1 MKSRANKKA
10 GQRTGRKSPLAVK
23 PPRRRAEMQSQ
34 LARAPQLLRAQAI
47 AALGSWELDFGTGE
61 LIVSDEARR
70 VFGWETGAVPSPALM
85 IQSIHPDDRAAMRLW
100 LSPPEGGKP
109 KIEECFFRLAVE
121 KRPGTLIYGRSG
133 VALSRRGR
141 PELLTGIVQ
150 DMTRL
155 VEMERA
161 AHQQAQFYRG
171 IFENSIWGIFQT
183 TTDGHYL
190 MANPALANIYGYET
204 PNALLSALTNI
215 GGQLYVDPTR
225 RDEFVRLMNERGVVS
240 GFESQVYR
248 KDGSVIWISESCREV
263 RAKDGRFLYFE
274 GMVEEITARKRVE
287 DELRAAKEAAETANR
302 AKSEFLGTMSHELRT
317 PLNAIIGFSEVITG
331 ELLGPVGVPAYKTY
345 AGDVLASGR
354 HLLML
359 INDILDFARA
369 ESGRLPL
376 REDKLDLAT
385 LIEDSVRFTAPRA
398 AAGGVQLSLDVSG
411 APAAIMGDET
421 RLRQVLLNII
431 GNAVK
436 FTPQGGRVDVRAQA
450 NAGGEIRIEIR
461 DSGIGMSA
469 ADLARAF
476 EPFHQ
481 ADGSIAR
488 NHEGTGLGLAICDRL
503 MRLHGGRVLLMSE
516 LGRGTVATVIIPAE
530 RNLGAAGSD
539 LARLSA

>member
-1 MKSRANKKA
+1 M
-10 GQRTGRKSPLAVK
+10 
-23 PPRRRAEMQSQ
+23 
-34 LARAPQLLRAQAI
+34 QAI
-47 AALGSWELDFGTGE
+47 AALGSWELDFGTGD
-61 LIVSDEARR
+61 LTVSDEARR
-70 VFGWETGAVPSPALM
+70 ILRWDASAVPSTALM
-85 IQSIHPDDRAAMRLW
+85 IQSVHPDDRAAMKLW

-121 KRPGTLIYGRSG
+121 ERRGELIYGRSG
-133 VALSRRGR
+133 VAFSRRGQ
-141 PELLTGIVQ
+141 PELLVGIVQ

-161 AHQQAQFYRG
+161 AHQQAQFYRS
-171 IFENSIWGIFQT
+171 IFDNSIWGIFQT

-190 MANPALANIYGYET
+190 MANPALAHIYGYDT
-204 PNALLSALTNI
+204 PNALLSALTDI
-215 GGQLYVDPTR
+215 GGQLYVDSTR
-225 RDEFVRLMNERGVVS
+225 RDAFVAQMRDRGVVS

-274 GMVEEITARKRVE
+274 GMVEEITERKRVE
-287 DELRAAKEAAETANR
+287 EELRAAKEAAEAANR

-317 PLNAIIGFSEVITG
+317 PLNAIIGFSEVING

-345 AGDVLASGR
+345 AGDVLGSGR

-376 REDKLDLAT
+376 REDKLDLPT
-385 LIEDSVRFTAPRA
+385 LIEDTVRFVAARA
-398 AAGGVQLSLDVSG
+398 EAGGIRLSHDLSN
-411 APAAIMGDET
+411 APAAILGDET

-431 GNAVK
+431 GNAIK
-436 FTPQGGRVDVRAQA
+436 FTPREGRVDVRAVA
-450 NAGGEIRIEIR
+450 TASGEIRIEIR

-476 EPFHQ
+476 EPFQQ
-481 ADGSIAR
+481 ADGSHAR
-488 NHEGTGLGLAICDRL
+488 HHDGTGLGLAICDRL
-503 MRLHGGRVLLMSE
+503 MRMHGGRVLLMSE

-530 RNLGAAGSD
+530 RNLAAGGGNR
-539 LARLSA
+539 ARLSA

>member
-1 MKSRANKKA
+1 MAKRSRRGPEA
-10 GQRTGRKSPLAVK
+10 QPLL
-23 PPRRRAEMQSQ
+23 S
-34 LARAPQLLRAQAI
+34 RAQAI
-47 AALGSWELDFGTGE
+47 AALGSWELDFGTGA
-61 LIVSDEARR
+61 LTVSDEARR
-70 VFGWETGAVPSPALM
+70 VFRWDANAVPSTALM
-85 IQSIHPDDRAAMRLW
+85 IRSVHPDDRAAMKLW
-100 LSPPEGGKP
+100 LSPPEHGKP
-109 KIEECFFRLAVE
+109 KIEECFFRLAAE
-121 KRPGTLIYGRSG
+121 EPRGTLLYGRSG
-133 VALSRRGR
+133 VTLSRRGR
-141 PELLTGIVQ
+141 PELLVGIVQ

-161 AHQQAQFYRG
+161 GHQQAQFYRG
-171 IFENSIWGIFQT
+171 IFDNSIWGIFQT

-190 MANPALANIYGYET
+190 MANPALAHIYGYDT
-204 PNALLSALTNI
+204 PNALLSALTDI

-225 RDEFVRLMNERGVVS
+225 REQFVKQMHERGVVS
-240 GFESQVYR
+240 GFESQIYR
-248 KDGSVIWISESCREV
+248 RDGSVIWISESCREV
-263 RAKDGRFLYFE
+263 RAKDGRFLYYE

-287 DELRAAKEAAETANR
+287 EELRGAKEAAEAANR

-317 PLNAIIGFSEVITG
+317 PLNAIIGFSEVING

-345 AGDVLASGR
+345 AGDVLNSGR

-376 REDKLDLAT
+376 REDKLALPM
-385 LIEDSVRFTAPRA
+385 LIEDTVRFMAPRA
-398 AAGGVQLSLDVSG
+398 EAGGVLLSHDIAH
-411 APAAIMGDET
+411 APAAILGDET

-436 FTPQGGRVDVRAQA
+436 FTPRDGRVDVRVAA
-450 NAGGEIRIEIR
+450 SPSGEIRIEIR

-469 ADLARAF
+469 TDLASAF

-481 ADGSIAR
+481 ADGSMAR

-516 LGRGTVATVIIPAE
+516 LGRGTVATVVIPAE
-530 RNLGAAGSD
+530 RNLSAAGNNR
-539 LARLSA
+539 ARLSA

>member
-1 MKSRANKKA
+1 MRSRAHKEA
-10 GQRTGRKSPLAVK
+10 GKRTGRKSKRVAK
-23 PPRRRAEMQSQ
+23 PPRRAEAPPQPSRM
-34 LARAPQLLRAQAI
+34 PQLMRAQAI

-61 LIVSDEARR
+61 LTVSDEARR
-70 VFGWETGAVPSPALM
+70 VLRWDEAAVPSPALM
-85 IQSIHPDDRAAMRLW
+85 IQSVHPDDRAAMKLW
-100 LSPPEGGKP
+100 LSAPEHGKP

-133 VALSRRGR
+133 VVLSRRGR
-141 PELLTGIVQ
+141 PELLVGIVQ

-171 IFENSIWGIFQT
+171 IFDNSIWGIFQT

-190 MANPALANIYGYET
+190 MANPALAHIYGYET

-263 RAKDGRFLYFE
+263 RAQDGRFLYFE

-287 DELRAAKEAAETANR
+287 EELRAAKEAAEAANR

-317 PLNAIIGFSEVITG
+317 PLNAIIGFSEVISG

-376 REDKLDLAT
+376 REDKLALPA
-385 LIEDSVRFTAPRA
+385 LIEDSVRFMASRA
-398 AAGGVQLSLDVSG
+398 EARGVQLSLDVSS

-421 RLRQVLLNII
+421 RLRQVLLNIL
-431 GNAVK
+431 GNAIK
-436 FTPQGGRVDVRAQA
+436 FTPQGGRVDMRALSA
-450 NAGGEIRIEIR
+450 ASGEIRIEIR

-476 EPFHQ
+476 EPFRQ
-481 ADGSIAR
+481 ADGSHAR
-488 NHEGTGLGLAICDRL
+488 HHEGTGLGLAICDRL

-530 RNLGAAGSD
+530 RNLGATGND
-539 LARLSA
+539 RARLSA

>member
-1 MKSRANKKA
+1 MKLRAPIAPA
-10 GQRTGRKSPLAVK
+10 GKGTGRKSPLGSK
-23 PPRRRAEMQSQ
+23 PSRHWPESRPQ
-34 LARAPQLLRAQAI
+34 LSRAPQLARAQAI

-61 LIVSDEARR
+61 LTVSDEARR
-70 VFGWETGAVPSPALM
+70 VFGWQAGAVPSQALM
-85 IQSIHPDDRAAMRLW
+85 IQSIHPDDRAAMKLW

-109 KIEECFFRLAVE
+109 KIEECFFRLAGDGRRD
-121 KRPGTLIYGRSG
+121 KLIYGRSG

-141 PELLTGIVQ
+141 AELLVGVVQ

-171 IFENSIWGIFQT
+171 IFDNSIWGIFQT
-183 TTDGHYL
+183 TTDGQYL
-190 MANPALANIYGYET
+190 MANPALAQIYGYDT

-225 RDEFVRLMNERGVVS
+225 RDGFVKLMNERGVVS
-240 GFESQVYR
+240 GFESQVRR
-248 KDGSVIWISESCREV
+248 KDGTVIWISESCREV

-274 GMVEEITARKRVE
+274 GMVEEITERKRVE
-287 DELRAAKEAAETANR
+287 EELRAAKEAAEAANR

-317 PLNAIIGFSEVITG
+317 PLNAIIGFSEVING
-331 ELLGPVGVPAYKTY
+331 EMLGPVGVPSYKTY

-376 REDKLDLAT
+376 REDKLDLPA
-385 LIEDSVRFTAPRA
+385 LIADTVRFITPRA
-398 AAGGVQLSLDVSG
+398 EAGGVQLSHDVSN
-411 APAAIMGDET
+411 APAAIRGDET
-421 RLRQVLLNII
+421 RLRQVLLNIV

-436 FTPQGGRVDVRAQA
+436 FTPREGRVDVRTQVTAS
-450 NAGGEIRIEIR
+450 GEIRIEIR

-481 ADGSIAR
+481 ADGTHTR

-503 MRLHGGRVLLMSE
+503 MRLHDGRVLLVSE
-516 LGRGTVATVIIPAE
+516 LGRGTVATVVIPAE
-530 RNLGAAGSD
+530 RNLGAAGNQP
-539 LARLSA
+539 RLSA